1 MYSPITAWS
10 ILLSYTMI
18 TLPTSVCLAG
28 EGAVKQDIKY
38 KRGDKKIYVI
48 ATHPLLSGEAVK
60 NIDESLITKIEVI
73 SIAGLFIF

>member
-1 MYSPITAWS
+1 MIDTAK
-10 ILLSYTMI
+10 
-18 TLPTSVCLAG
+18 TLCEAA
-28 EGAVKQDIKY
+28 EEAAKQDIKY